1 MAGTAGRNLN
11 LCFIAKIK
19 RPLPPD
25 HQSPSNPLTP
35 DDHSH
40 PFLFKNYN
48 SLYDHTID
56 SAPASTSTSTST
68 SISSSSSSSEPDFA
82 SVYASQRFFF
92 SSPGSSNSII
102 ESTPSIVT
110 STESSDNLVAPQPD
124 SNGLIINHSAGKS
137 LLLDGCNNSHPLHDQ
152 QPPQL
157 LKSPTVKDSMAVST
171 YSHDPY
177 MDFRRSMQ
185 EMVDARDL
193 VDVKANWEYLRELLS
208 SYLSLNPKSTHK
220 FIVGAF
226 ADLLVSLLSAEM
238 TEDGGRREG
247 DFSSVGCGI
256 SRQSM

>member
-40 PFLFKNYN
+40 PFRFKNYN

-56 SAPASTSTSTST
+56 SAPAST

-137 LLLDGCNNSHPLHDQ
+137 LLLDGCDNSHPLHDQ

-185 EMVDARDL
+185 EMVDARHL
-193 VDVKANWEYLRELLS
+193 VDVKANWEYLHELLS

-238 TEDGGRREG
+238 TQDGSRREG